1 MEFKYDAGVVVYA
14 RRRRGRRFLFLVKED
29 GTLDLPK
36 GNIEKGESAQEAAI
50 RETKEESGLD
60 VKLDDSFKYGIDY
73 WYVIKKVKV
82 KKHVAMFLA
91 RVGEGSK
98 VRISWEHRG
107 YKWLDYDSAMEEL
120 PFKNWKAVI
129 AKVEEYI
136 GKKEKM
142 DALNRQYRK
151 MPERS
156 RGWSLSRRFVPG
168 EGSLDAEVML
178 VGQAPGAREDKEGR
192 PFVGISGRLL
202 DSLIGRA
209 GLKRSS
215 CYITSVVQFFPP
227 RNRVPAPD
235 EIEVGKDFLLR
246 QIGIVNPRIVV
257 LLGSVA
263 AKAVIGADN
272 IMQRHGTIIK
282 KGGRT
287 YFLTLHPAAAV
298 RLKKNIPLIE
308 KDFEKLKTFVRIAS
322 P

>member
-1 MEFKYDAGVVVYA
+1 MEFKYDAGAVVYA
-14 RRRRGRRFLFLVKED
+14 NRKGGRRFLFLVKED

-60 VKLDDSFKYGIDY
+60 VELDGSFKYGIDY
-73 WYVIKKVKV
+73 WYAIKKVKV
-82 KKHVAMFLA
+82 KKHVTMFLA

-120 PFKNWKAVI
+120 PFKNWKDVI
-129 AKVEEYI
+129 AKAEEYI
-136 GKKEKM
+136 GKKERM
-142 DALNRQYRK
+142 DALNRQYGK

-168 EGSLDAEVML
+168 EGFLDAEVML

-202 DSLIGRA
+202 DSLIGKA

-227 RNRVPAPD
+227 RNRVPTPK
-235 EIEVGKDFLLR
+235 EIEAGKEFLLK
-246 QIGIVNPRIVV
+246 QIEIINPKIIV

-263 AKAVIGADN
+263 AKVVIGAEE
-272 IMQRHGTIIK
+272 IMKKHGTIIK
-282 KGGRT
+282 KGNRV

-298 RLKKNIPLIE
+298 RLKKNIH
-308 KDFEKLKTFVRIAS
+308 LK
-322 P
+322 